1 MKWQHRFRI
10 LSIAALTLLVS
21 GCGFQDVTSLQSN
34 LPKTGVLLVGTK
46 ALLAVPTLSQSLS
59 TLPSGISLIQ
69 QQFPQ
74 SQKTITKTIQ
84 MDAPSD
90 VILLGTDSAYL
101 DALAQQF
108 PSVHFIVFM
117 PSTNRFASYS
127 NITNIAVK
135 YDLNSAFLAGYVAG
149 TLGST
154 GKLIPIIATS
164 NSAIS
169 GGSPSLIALSSGVYA
184 AFSSDQ
190 VLVDR
195 ITNHD
200 TLAMP
205 LSTSQDQAV
214 IVLGDVSTAINS
226 AILQSKVPIIDLT
239 GLMATSTPSMMASL
253 AVQSALASGMSQI
266 FRYIATGQSLPS
278 TQYVIVSTV
287 DVSKQYTGWLGIKG
301 FTTFTQKISNLQNNA
316 IPQLSGVW
324 TTTQAK
330 LSGFPIPAKTV
341 TGITYLK
348 HSTTTSTILPSNSSL
363 SSTNTSKGKKG

>member
-21 GCGFQDVTSLQSN
+21 GCGFQDVTSLQAN
-34 LPKTGVLLVGTK
+34 IPKTGVLVVGTK
-46 ALLAVPTLSQSLS
+46 ALLSVPTLSQLLS
-59 TLPSGISLIQ
+59 TLPSGISVIEQ
-69 QQFPQ
+69 QLPQ
-74 SQKTITKTIQ
+74 SLQTITKTIQ
-84 MDAPSD
+84 RDAPSD
-90 VILLGTDSAYL
+90 VILLGTNSAFL
-101 DALAQQF
+101 DVIVQKF
-108 PSVHFIVFM
+108 PSVHFVVFM

-154 GKLIPIIATS
+154 GKLIPIIASS

-214 IVLGDVSTAINS
+214 IVLGNVSTAINS
-226 AILQSKVPIIDLT
+226 AILASKVPIIDLT
-239 GLMATSTPSMMASL
+239 GSMATSTPTIMASL
-253 AVQSALASGMSQI
+253 AVTSAFASGVSQI
-266 FRYIATGQSLPS
+266 FHLIATGQSLPS
-278 TQYVIVSTV
+278 TQYVIVNSV
-287 DVSKQYTGWLGIKG
+287 NVSNSYSGWLGEKG
-301 FTTFTQKISNLQNNA
+301 FTAFAQKISGSQNST
-316 IPQLSGVW
+316 IPQLAGVW

-341 TGITYLK
+341 TGITYLT
-348 HSTTTSTILPSNSSL
+348 HSTT
-363 SSTNTSKGKKG
+363 SSTLVPSTTTLGSANKAKGKKG